1 FERNVAE
8 EIDYE
13 LRSTDTLCAI
23 LLGASGVGKTTAARQ
38 AIQRMQQHSFLCW
51 EHQGEYSLNARGWAD
66 IARVLAAKGRR
77 GTLIIDEAHVHL
89 QQINDLIDVL
99 AFDNLSSL
107 KLLCVS
113 TRNHW
118 NPRIK
123 TPNLFKRG
131 KEFKMG
137 Q

>member
-1 FERNVAE
+1 MV
-8 EIDYE
+8 
-13 LRSTDTLCAI
+13 
-23 LLGASGVGKTTAARQ
+23 
-38 AIQRMQQHSFLCW
+38 W
-51 EHQGEYSLNARGWAD
+51 
-66 IARVLAAKGRR
+66 VLAAKGRR

-137 Q
+137 QLQPQEIDRLLNLVDSSSAVRTLVERTFSGF